1 MERSDRVKITLKWI
15 QILDKLEPFYK
26 ERGEFRF
33 KARVSTPDGRVLSET
48 TLPKEGHLEIS
59 DRPGWNRVTLDEV
72 VFEGQP
78 GAEGLVVEFTGE
90 ELDTLSANDRLDHY
104 RREFTG
110 PASSWVG
117 WYGPGDETQVRPE
130 DPENMSK
137 WRVCYTIEQV

>member
-1 MERSDRVKITLKWI
+1 MPSPYVRRRVARLPRSRGICGATSTFPREGSVAMERSDRVKITLKWI

-59 DRPGWNRVTLDEV
+59 DRPGWNRVTLDVV

-78 GAEGLVVEFTGE
+78 GAQGLAEVYSGWEPGT
-90 ELDTLSANDRLDHY
+90 
-104 RREFTG
+104 RR
-110 PASSWVG
+110 AH
-117 WYGPGDETQVRPE
+117 D
-130 DPENMSK
+130 
-137 WRVCYTIEQV
+137 

>member
-110 PASSWVG
+110 PASS
-117 WYGPGDETQVRPE
+117 
-130 DPENMSK
+130 
-137 WRVCYTIEQV
+137 

>member
-1 MERSDRVKITLKWI
+1 MERSGRVKITLKWI